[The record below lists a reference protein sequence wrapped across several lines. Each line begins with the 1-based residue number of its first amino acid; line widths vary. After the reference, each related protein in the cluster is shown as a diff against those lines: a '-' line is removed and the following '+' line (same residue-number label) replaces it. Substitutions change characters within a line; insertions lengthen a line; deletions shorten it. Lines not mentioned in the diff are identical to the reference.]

1 MSRWQSVSQLR
12 IEIWRRAVFRNETWR
27 CCRASLRK
35 IIGKNFLLWS
45 SSNLPIFIHV
55 SWLISN
61 HYARRRHISTPSWDT
76 EHYLPIMFPHHHQ
89 SSSNSKI
96 KECKKK
102 RREKLTWKACCQPT
116 RLKGSWS
123 FHIPCWPICKWI
135 LDVQMKEFSAT
146 EDSPGGRATHAA
158 TLPTRAH
165 FARQCIPASSSTWEQ
180 KESSA
185 HQALSAVLDTLGG
198 LWSTLTCLF
207 TSLRI
212 EEAKEPSRKKSLY
225 WEPIFAFYT

>member
-1 MSRWQSVSQLR
+1 MKKNICLFSSSNLEDQSICSYWLISMSRCQSVSQLR

-102 RREKLTWKACCQPT
+102 RREKGFRFQYLFGLPERPT
-116 RLKGSWS
+116 GRNGPCINDISKNVNVARTSIFHSRFLFPLEVWRAILKHFCFIFHYLVRDYS
-123 FHIPCWPICKWI
+123 FHHRVPK
-135 LDVQMKEFSAT
+135 
-146 EDSPGGRATHAA
+146 
-158 TLPTRAH
+158 
-165 FARQCIPASSSTWEQ
+165 
-180 KESSA
+180 
-185 HQALSAVLDTLGG
+185 
-198 LWSTLTCLF
+198 
-207 TSLRI
+207 
-212 EEAKEPSRKKSLY
+212 
-225 WEPIFAFYT
+225 